1 MNNIPVDEGRLYLAG
16 TWRDASSGDHA
27 DVLDPSTG
35 RVIATVADAG
45 PADVDVAVSA
55 AREAFDSGPWEVG
68 AQQCVGGLLHRLGG
82 QAAHVGDLLGQV
94 LQSLVE
100 RGAHGFHGRQV
111 RAGSAQVAITVT
123 GFGDV
128 RCSVFGL
135 VSAVVEATSH
145 PCG

>member
-1 MNNIPVDEGRLYLAG
+1 MRGRERARVLLRVAELIRDNADELVWLESRDVGKPVSPCRA
-16 TWRDASSGDHA
+16 
-27 DVLDPSTG
+27 
-35 RVIATVADAG
+35 
-45 PADVDVAVSA
+45 VDVTTAAERSARSSASVACCIASA
-55 AREAFDSGPWEVG
+55 ARPHMSATCW
-68 AQQCVGGLLHRLGG
+68 
-82 QAAHVGDLLGQV
+82 GQV